1 MICVSCGFDNR
12 AGSNFCSRCGHPLR
26 LACPAC
32 AAAVD
37 AEDRFCPKCGT
48 VLGDRVA
55 PGQTGLA
62 SPPTLQPGVAE
73 AEGRLVS
80 VLFADLVGFTTLSER
95 RDPEDVRELLSRY
108 FGTARRLVGR
118 YGGVVL
124 GRPLLR
130 QVLGRS
136 TFAP

>member
-1 MICVSCGFDNR
+1 MICPSCGFENR
-12 AGSNFCSRCGHPLR
+12 AGSNFCSRCGHSLS

-32 AAAVD
+32 AVAEG
-37 AEDRFCPKCGT
+37 AEDRFCAKCGT
-48 VLGDRVA
+48 ALGEPVVPVEER
-55 PGQTGLA
+55 PA
-62 SPPTLQPGVAE
+62 SPTPRAGVAE
-73 AEGRLVS
+73 AERRLVS